1 MKFSP
6 QDEKSFFPH
15 PRHLEVGM
23 YSGYVPYRKAYERQK
38 ELHDAVL
45 SGADDQLM
53 LLEHSPVY
61 TVGKRR
67 AADDFLVD
75 PAVLENRGAEV
86 VRTDRGG
93 RSTFH
98 GPGQIVLYII
108 CNLGNGARKVRQFV
122 WFMEESV
129 IEYLR
134 RNFAIDARRKR
145 EYPGVWVG
153 DEKIAAVGISI
164 RERVTMHGLALNICT
179 DLSFF
184 DAIIPCGIRG
194 FRVCSLAAVLNR
206 SSGVGSDGVGN
217 ASGIVGGSSSGDG
230 VGSDGGI
237 VGGSSSGGS
246 ESASDGGSSSGA
258 RGQGSDM
265 VYDME
270 REKSRFV
277 EVFAELFGYSEVR
290 MTRYSMS

>member
-6 QDEKSFFPH
+6 QYEKSFFPH
-15 PRHLEVGM
+15 PRLLDVGM
-23 YSGYVPYRKAYERQK
+23 YSGYVPYQKAYERQK

-67 AADDFLVD
+67 AADDFLVE
-75 PAVLENRGAEV
+75 PAALENRGAEV

-134 RNFAIDARRKR
+134 RNFAMEACRKR

-184 DAIIPCGIRG
+184 DAIVPCGIRG
-194 FRVCSLAAVLNR
+194 FRVCSLAAVLNGL
-206 SSGVGSDGVGN
+206 SGGES
-217 ASGIVGGSSSGDG
+217 VGGSSGGDG
-230 VGSDGGI
+230 GS
-237 VGGSSSGGS
+237 VGGSGGGS
-246 ESASDGGSSSGA
+246 
-258 RGQGSDM
+258 GQGSDM

-270 REKSRFV
+270 REKSRFA
-277 EVFAELFGYSEVR
+277 EVFAELFGYGEVR